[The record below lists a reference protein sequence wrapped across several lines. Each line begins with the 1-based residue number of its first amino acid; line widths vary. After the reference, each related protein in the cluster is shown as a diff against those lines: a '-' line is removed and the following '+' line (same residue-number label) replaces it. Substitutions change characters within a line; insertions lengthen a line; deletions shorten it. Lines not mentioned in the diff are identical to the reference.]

1 MIEVPRRQ
9 VCACGNG
16 CDERSSVKW
25 NGYLVVSCVP
35 DDEARG
41 VVEAIMEAARR
52 SIADERAAVVAWLLK
67 GGSLYWEQVE
77 DDGQVEE
84 WHDLWVLAR
93 DIERGEHRREEG
105 P

>member
-52 SIADERAAVVAWLLK
+52 SIADERAAVVAWLRR
-67 GGSLYWEQVE
+67 GDECCAANA
-77 DDGQVEE
+77 D
-84 WHDLWVLAR
+84 R
-93 DIERGEHRREEG
+93 IERGDHRREEER
-105 P
+105 

>member
-52 SIADERAAVVAWLLK
+52 SIADERAAVVAWLRREIAK
-67 GGSLYWEQVE
+67 CGC
-77 DDGQVEE
+77 DD
-84 WHDLWVLAR
+84 DTAAC
-93 DIERGEHRREEG
+93 IERGEHRREEE